1 MSRRYTL
8 RNPKLLKE
16 IMEHP
21 GTGVPYSYRTLA
33 DAVGC
38 SHSLIEGLVAG
49 RQKSADVDDAH
60 SIAESLGVAV
70 LVLFA
75 PRATPN
81 QDDLAMKSPPPC
93 KE

>member
-8 RNPKLLKE
+8 RNPKIFKE

-33 DAVGC
+33 DAAGC

-49 RQKSADVDDAH
+49 RQKTVSVDDAH
-60 SIAESLGVAV
+60 SLAERLGVAV

-81 QDDLAMKSPPPC
+81 QDDLATKIPPTP
-93 KE
+93 